1 MKDQSFLL
9 GELTFL
15 PNAVRR
21 KVQSGA
27 LDDYICTFW
36 QGNMPEPTRI
46 E

>member
-1 MKDQSFLL
+1 MKDLSFLL

-15 PNAVRR
+15 PNAVPR
-21 KVQSGA
+21 KVQSSELGY
-27 LDDYICTFW
+27 YICSFW

>member
-1 MKDQSFLL
+1 VKDQSFLL

-21 KVQSGA
+21 KEQSGE
-27 LDDYICTFW
+27 LDDYICSFW
-36 QGNMPEPTRI
+36 QDNTPEPTRI